1 MASISSVTS
10 NAPAPAPAKA
20 APVEAAKATR
30 GGKDLKND
38 GDSDDAAVASAASKA
53 SAPKPVIN
61 TLGQTTGS
69 TLNVTA

>member
-1 MASISSVTS
+1 MAISAVSSST
-10 NAPAPAPAKA
+10 PAPAPVKA
-20 APVEAAKATR
+20 APVEAAEATR

-38 GDSDDAAVASAASKA
+38 GDSDDGAVASATSTA